1 MNCLDCHPEETP
13 AGAVCGR
20 CGAGQC
26 ADHLVE
32 ADEYLT
38 LHMVINRTVPAT
50 APARK
55 LRCARCT
62 AAEEAQQQR
71 KTA

>member
-1 MNCLDCHPEETP
+1 
-13 AGAVCGR
+13 
-20 CGAGQC
+20 
-26 ADHLVE
+26 
-32 ADEYLT
+32 
-38 LHMVINRTVPAT
+38 MVINRTVPAT

>member
-1 MNCLDCHPEETP
+1 
-13 AGAVCGR
+13 VCGR